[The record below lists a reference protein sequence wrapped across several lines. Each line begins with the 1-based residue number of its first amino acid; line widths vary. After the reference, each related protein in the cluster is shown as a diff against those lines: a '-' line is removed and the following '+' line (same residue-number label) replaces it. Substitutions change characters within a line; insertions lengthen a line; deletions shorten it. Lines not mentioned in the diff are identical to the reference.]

1 MDKRL
6 FTLLI
11 NSLKRQN
18 DVDKELARKL
28 TDAYDVDIFPPDNRI
43 LIDAI
48 TEVLRVSFPENI
60 DTITFYCWE
69 EDFGKVSGYSVEDLW
84 NVLNGKVTQTPV
96 PKFRDNWD
104 DAENDAKY
112 SKADPK
118 YSEIPDLK
126 KAINYAYDNPKFNT
140 IKKTESGIT
149 FHIQQSDD
157 NRIFETLF
165 GGKISNKVDE
175 AIKNIQVQ
183 EFTVISPIRKFRDN
197 K

>member
-48 TEVLRVSFPENI
+48 TEVLRVAFPKNI
-60 DTITFYCWE
+60 ETITFYCWE
-69 EDFGKVSGYSVEDLW
+69 DNFGSISGYSVEDLW
-84 NVLNGKVTQTPV
+84 DVITATLTGTGTTTTITTIPSFKN
-96 PKFRDNWD
+96 NWD
-104 DAENDAKY
+104 DEYNDAKY
-112 SKADPK
+112 SNKEV
-118 YSEIPDLK
+118 SDLHKVISHTYEQIEKERNIKSIEEKVERFK
-126 KAINYAYDNPKFNT
+126 K
-140 IKKTESGIT
+140 
-149 FHIQQSDD
+149 QQ
-157 NRIFETLF
+157 
-165 GGKISNKVDE
+165 VDE

>member
-11 NSLKRQN
+11 NSLNRQN

-48 TEVLRVSFPENI
+48 TEVLRVSFPKEIGTI
-60 DTITFYCWE
+60 DFYCWE
-69 EDFGKVSGYSVEDLW
+69 DNFGSSSGYSVEDLW
-84 NVLNGKVTQTPV
+84 NVLNGNVTQTSV

-112 SKADPK
+112 SKPDPK

-126 KAINYAYDNPKFNT
+126 KALIDDYNKPEFAL
-140 IKKTESGIT
+140 IKENESGLT
-149 FHIQQSDD
+149 FHIQELEEFDK
-157 NRIFETLF
+157 LF
-165 GGKISNKVDE
+165 GTDISD
-175 AIKNIQVQ
+175 IKNIEVKD
-183 EFTVISPIRKFRDN
+183 FVVISPIKKF
-197 K
+197 KSEY